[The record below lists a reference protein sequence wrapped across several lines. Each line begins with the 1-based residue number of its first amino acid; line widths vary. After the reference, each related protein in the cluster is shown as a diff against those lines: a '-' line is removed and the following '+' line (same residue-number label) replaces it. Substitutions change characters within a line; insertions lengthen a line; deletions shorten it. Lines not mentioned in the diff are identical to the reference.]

1 MTRRVLVTAITLIA
15 LVTMLTGLPGG
26 LTAQGKVVKIG
37 LSLPLTGADA
47 EAARP
52 WLLMA
57 RERLTAE
64 TALDHVQELLTE
76 RLGGSPAAAPAKV
89 PDEPQKA
96 RTRS

>member
-1 MTRRVLVTAITLIA
+1 
-15 LVTMLTGLPGG
+15 
-26 LTAQGKVVKIG
+26 
-37 LSLPLTGADA
+37 
-47 EAARP
+47 
-52 WLLMA
+52 MA